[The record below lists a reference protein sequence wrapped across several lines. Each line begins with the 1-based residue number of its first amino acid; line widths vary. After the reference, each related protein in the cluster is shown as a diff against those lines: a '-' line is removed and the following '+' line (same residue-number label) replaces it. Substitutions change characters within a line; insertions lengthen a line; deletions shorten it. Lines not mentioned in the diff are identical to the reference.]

1 MNKKS
6 IFIPV
11 LLIMFLF
18 IFAVQPATAA
28 DTWAEVSIDRV
39 GQNGGVSAGHFTHV
53 NGVFTNKY
61 FSFDTSSE
69 KELLATALTA
79 LSLGKDLKVRIK
91 DGTTII
97 DLIWIVNS

>member
-1 MNKKS
+1 MKKKI

-11 LLIMFLF
+11 LLVMFLF
-18 IFAVQPATAA
+18 IFSVQPATAA

-53 NGVFTNKY
+53 NAVFTNKY